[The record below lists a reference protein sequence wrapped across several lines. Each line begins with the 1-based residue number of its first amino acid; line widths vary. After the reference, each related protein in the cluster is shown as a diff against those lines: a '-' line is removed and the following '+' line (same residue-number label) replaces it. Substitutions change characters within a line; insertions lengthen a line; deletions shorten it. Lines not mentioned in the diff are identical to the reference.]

1 MNTDYYMKIL
11 GYITFSCIIL
21 YVLNKLL
28 HLNNNLMLWAL
39 DSRIKE
45 GMVFS
50 NNLSSVEK
58 KKIKNKLH
66 KKKLKEGLIDI
77 VKQL

>member
-1 MNTDYYMKIL
+1 MKSDYYMKIL

-28 HLNNNLMLWAL
+28 SLNNNLMLWAL
-39 DSRIKE
+39 DSRMKE

-50 NNLSSVEK
+50 KNLTNVEE
-58 KKIKNKLH
+58 KKIKNKLR

-77 VKQL
+77 VKKL